1 MSRIALLMDKWEF
14 FSMTHEVM
22 LSYFLFQGALRKL
35 PNTSGKQIDYA
46 KLASVVVNYGT
57 AWMALTRKGLIKEG

>member
-1 MSRIALLMDKWEF
+1 MGIF
-14 FSMTHEVM
+14 FCDAQGHACHV
-22 LSYFLFQGALRKL
+22 LFQGALRKL
-35 PNTSGKQIDYA
+35 PNTGGKKIDYA